1 MPLRNVVDLE
11 LFTVLYLKSS
21 VLLVNEPETEI
32 VVGRV
37 VAGVVVVV
45 VCPGPGVGQGCCNSQ
60 LD

>member
-1 MPLRNVVDLE
+1 MPLRNAVDLE
-11 LFTVLYLKSS
+11 LFTVLYLKRG
-21 VLLVNEPETEI
+21 VLLVNEPETET

-45 VCPGPGVGQGCCNSQ
+45 CPGPGVEQGCCNSQ